1 MDQLIVQNSDSL
13 IKSAK
18 KNPENEYKAS
28 PFKHV
33 KWTELWSFP
42 QFFSEETVVVRQ
54 QTNED

>member
-28 PFKHV
+28 PFK
-33 KWTELWSFP
+33 WTELWSFP